1 MEELHGDLRGCL
13 LSLEG
18 VYDVVMETHLPDNQQ
33 QQLRQRGVIA
43 HDEVAIRVGDLVIAE
58 NVISRSRR
66 VVDGAQLSED
76 MRPRRVLRD

>member
-1 MEELHGDLRGCL
+1 
-13 LSLEG
+13 
-18 VYDVVMETHLPDNQQ
+18 METHLPDNQQ

-66 VVDGAQLSED
+66 VVDGSQLAED

>member
-1 MEELHGDLRGCL
+1 
-13 LSLEG
+13 
-18 VYDVVMETHLPDNQQ
+18 METHLPDNQQ

-66 VVDGAQLSED
+66 VVDSAQLSED

>member
-1 MEELHGDLRGCL
+1 
-13 LSLEG
+13 
-18 VYDVVMETHLPDNQQ
+18 METHLPDNQQ

-58 NVISRSRR
+58 NVISRNRR